1 MLVTL
6 VEVVENRSNYSGTSV
21 ANKTFSLREVSINP
35 SHVIC
40 LREESSMLR
49 RLDEGNLP
57 EGLDTRQRFTKLT
70 LDRGHTGLELVI
82 VGAPNQVKEKLQ
94 ISARELLRG

>member
-21 ANKTFSLREVSINP
+21 ANKTYSLREISVNP

-40 LREESSMLR
+40 LREESTMMR
-49 RLDEGNLP
+49 RLNEGTLP
-57 EGLDTRQRFTKLT
+57 DGLDHRQRFTKLT
-70 LDRGHTGLELVI
+70 LDRGHTGLDLVV
-82 VGAPNQVKEKLQ
+82 VGDPSQVKEKLQ
-94 ISARELLRG
+94 ISTREMLRG

>member
-6 VEVVENRSNYSGTSV
+6 VEVVESRSHYSGSSV
-21 ANKTFSLREVSINP
+21 ANKTYSLREISVNP
-35 SHVIC
+35 NHVIC

-57 EGLDTRQRFTKLT
+57 EGLDERQRFTKLT
-70 LDRGHTGLELVI
+70 LDRGQTGLELVV
-82 VGAPNQVKEKLQ
+82 VGDPSQVKDKLR